1 MKEFFATV
9 LYEPFYNLLILIVW
23 LTPGHYVGVAIVILT
38 LLTRVILLP
47 SSLKAARFQV
57 KNTELQPKINKIK
70 AEIKDS
76 QEQTKAIMALYKEE
90 GHSPLGSCLP
100 LLIQMPILI
109 VLYSVFSHGLTVD
122 GFSALYSFVPRP
134 DTINTAFL
142 GFDLTKKDPW
152 VLPIVAAAFQFLLS
166 FMMLPKKVKGVVEE
180 KSNDPMAMMNK
191 QMLFLP
197 AVITVFFGR
206 SMPSALVIYWIMT
219 TLFSIGQQ
227 WYVNKEIKSQSAS
240 WRTKIKSIDGETP
253 QIPQTPET
261 PQIEEPEPK
270 KKDLLTNIMNRRLDK
285 QEKRAGVSVTVRT
298 KKKS

>member
-1 MKEFFATV
+1 MKEFVATV
-9 LYEPFYNLLILIVW
+9 LYEPFYNLLILMVW
-23 LTPGHYVGVAIVILT
+23 LTPGHYVGVAIVVLT
-38 LLTRVILLP
+38 LIARVALLP

-70 AEIKDS
+70 SEIKDS

-109 VLYSVFSHGLTVD
+109 VLYYVFSHGLNAN
-122 GFSALYSFVPRP
+122 GFSALYSFIPRP

-142 GFDLTKKDPW
+142 GFDLTKNDPW
-152 VLPIVAAAFQFLLS
+152 ILPIVAAAFQLLLS
-166 FMMLPKKVKGVVEE
+166 YMMLPRKVPGVVEE

-206 SMPSALVIYWIMT
+206 TMPAALVVYWIVT
-219 TLFSIGQQ
+219 TVFSIGQQ
-227 WYVNKEIKSQSAS
+227 WYVNKEVKPQTSNL
-240 WRTKIKSIDGETP
+240 KIKEAGIAKV
-253 QIPQTPET
+253 PET
-261 PQIEEPEPK
+261 PQIEESKPK

-285 QEKRAGVSVTVRT
+285 QERKAGVNVTVRT